1 MKTVRNACTLAP
13 NALSID
19 VSDQIEQ
26 LDELIHAEG
35 NGDSFY
41 GKTFITAGM
50 RDLLRGTIERLAG
63 KSSNAVFHLKQAM
76 GGGKTHLLVGAGLAA
91 KHKSIRHQYCADVP
105 HIDAFDEARVVAFNG
120 RNSPHHYLWG
130 EVAHQLGQGEDFRQF
145 WSSGPEAP
153 DESDWTTLLKSEK
166 PTLILLDELPPYFQY
181 LGTRATGTGTVA
193 DIATR
198 AFANLLSAAGKL
210 SNVCVV
216 VSDLDAAYAQ
226 GGALIERALQD
237 ARKELGRQ
245 EKAITPVDLAGN
257 EVYDILRKRLFTKL
271 PDVSE
276 IQDIAARYGQALE
289 EATKSKVV
297 ARGAEALADE
307 IANTYPFHPRLKDL
321 VALFKENEQFK
332 QTRGLMELMSRLL
345 KSVWER
351 DTDDVFLIGAQH
363 FDLSITEVRSKLA
376 DISGM
381 NDVISKDL
389 WDINYAAHAQAID
402 ASTGN
407 KNATEVANLLLTAS
421 LSTAVNAV
429 KGLSR
434 EEVLECVV
442 TPMRSVVEYN
452 TAIDAMLADC
462 WFLHQS
468 QDSKLYFDRQEN
480 LTKMLQGLAT
490 NAPGG
495 QIDELVKTRLKEM
508 FGPTRKTAY
517 SQVIALPKL
526 SDVVAE
532 VKRNRVLV
540 IIDPATK
547 VPPEQLEAFFAE
559 LSEKNNL
566 LVLTGDKTQMASI
579 DAAARKVYATLKAE
593 RKIHA
598 AHAQYEEFLSKKE
611 SAEHEFY
618 STILGVFDKV
628 IYPAQVGERAPEL
641 KVKPLDTR
649 RDATKP
655 FDGED
660 QIEKTLTA
668 HPKKLFLDVEAE
680 FDTLR
685 DFAETNLWNDS
696 AVSID
701 WATAIAREKQR
712 PKMPW
717 MPPRG
722 LDTLK
727 SIAVQRGVWEDL
739 GNGHVSHTPT
749 KKKTAVQV
757 VADTSPDDD
766 GVVVLRIN
774 ALNAGPSARIHYAE
788 DGAVSTA
795 SPVLK
800 DETLKTGAYRVQFLA
815 VDPNG
820 QFDTGDVTTWTNKLT
835 IRAHFDASTRQV
847 ELLVAPPATLKYTL
861 DGSEPRNGLDY
872 TGPIQID
879 EHASIVMAFAEGAG
893 LEAKE
898 KFEYAAAHQAGAGGS
913 AAGSKPQVVIDR
925 SKPARLN
932 RMVSLGSRQEAYQV
946 VTFLKDRRASVEKVA
961 VVIGSS
967 PAVVQFFLG
976 DTPAEGGYLEA
987 VLAQVGTCLP
997 PDAPVSLKIHRFVF
1011 QTGQDLLDLAAK
1023 VGFELNDKE
1032 FSQ

>member
-1 MKTVRNACTLAP
+1 MKTVKQACQLAP

-26 LDELIHAEG
+26 LDQLIQDEG
-35 NGDSFY
+35 NGEAFY
-41 GKTFITAGM
+41 NKTFITAGM

-76 GGGKTHLLVGAGLAA
+76 GGGKTHLIVGTGLAA
-91 KHKSIRHQYCADVP
+91 KHKELRHKYCGDIP
-105 HIDAFDEARVVAFNG
+105 HIDAFSDARVVAFNG
-120 RNSPHHYLWG
+120 RNSPQHYLWG
-130 EVAHQLGQGEDFRQF
+130 EIAHQLGQGEAFKRF
-145 WSSGPEAP
+145 WESGPEAP
-153 DESDWTTLLKSEK
+153 DEADWTKLLKSDK

-198 AFANLLSAAGKL
+198 AFANLLSASGKL

-216 VSDLDAAYAQ
+216 VSDLDASYAQ
-226 GGALIERALQD
+226 GGALIERALLD

-271 PDVSE
+271 PDVAE
-276 IQDIAARYGQALE
+276 IQDLAARYGQALE
-289 EATKSKVV
+289 EATKSKVI

-307 IANTYPFHPRLKDL
+307 IVNTYPFHPRLKDL

-351 DTDDVFLIGAQH
+351 STDDVYLIGAQH

-389 WDINYAAHAQAID
+389 WDVNFSAHAQGID
-402 ASTGN
+402 ASNGN
-407 KNATEVANLLLTAS
+407 KNATEVANLLFTAS

-442 TPMRSVVEYN
+442 TPMQSVVEYN
-452 TAIDAMLADC
+452 AAIDNMLSEC
-462 WFLHQS
+462 WYLHQS
-468 QDSKLYFDRQEN
+468 QDAKLYFDRQEN
-480 LTKMLQGLAT
+480 LTKMLQGIAAS
-490 NAPGG
+490 APEA
-495 QIDELVKTRLKEM
+495 QIDELIKARLREM
-508 FGPTRKTAY
+508 FAPTRKTAY
-517 SQVIALPKL
+517 SQVIPLPKL
-526 SDVVAE
+526 NEVIAE
-532 VKRNRVLV
+532 VKRNRVLL

-547 VPPEQLEAFFAE
+547 MPPEQLDAFFAE
-559 LSEKNNL
+559 LPEKNNL

-579 DAAARKVYATLKAE
+579 EQAARKSYATLKAE
-593 RKIHA
+593 VKIPKS
-598 AHAQYEEFLSKKE
+598 HAQYEEFLGKKE
-611 SAEHEFY
+611 SAAHEFY

-628 IYPAQVGERAPEL
+628 IYPAQVGDKAPEL
-641 KVKPLDTR
+641 KVKPLDTK
-649 RDATKP
+649 RDNSKP
-655 FDGED
+655 FDGEE

-668 HPKKLFLDVEAE
+668 HPKKLFLDVDAD

-685 DFAETNLWNDS
+685 DFAETNLWNEGS
-696 AVSID
+696 VSID
-701 WATAIAREKQR
+701 WATAVAREKQR
-712 PKMPW
+712 AKMPW
-717 MPPRG
+717 MPPKG
-722 LDTLK
+722 LDNLK

-739 GNGHVSHTPT
+739 GNGHISHTPA
-749 KKKTAVQV
+749 KKKTSVQV
-757 VADTSPDDD
+757 VADTTPNDD
-766 GVVVLRIN
+766 GEVVLRVN
-774 ALNAGPSARIHYAE
+774 ALNAGPSGRIHFAE
-788 DGAVSTA
+788 DGVVSTA

-800 DETLKTGAYRVQFLA
+800 DDTLRSKAYRVQFLA

-835 IRAHFDASTRQV
+835 IRAKFDSATRQV
-847 ELLVAPPATLKYTL
+847 ELLVAPAATLKYTL
-861 DGSEPRNGLDY
+861 DGSEPRNGIDY
-872 TGPIQID
+872 TGPIVLD
-879 EHASIVMAFAEGAG
+879 EKAAKILVFAEGGG
-893 LEAKE
+893 LETKE
-898 KFEYAAAHQAGAGGS
+898 KFEYAGNRKGGESGAG
-913 AAGSKPQVVIDR
+913 KREVVIDR

-932 RMVSLGSRQEAYQV
+932 RVVNLGSRQDAYQV
-946 VTFLKDRRASVEKVA
+946 VALLKERQATVEKVA
-961 VVIGSS
+961 AVVGST

-976 DTPAEGGYLEA
+976 DTPADGTYLEN
-987 VLAQVGTCLP
+987 VLNQIGSCLP
-997 PDAPVSLKIHRFVF
+997 ADASISLKIHRFQF

-1023 VGFELNDKE
+1023 VGFELNENE